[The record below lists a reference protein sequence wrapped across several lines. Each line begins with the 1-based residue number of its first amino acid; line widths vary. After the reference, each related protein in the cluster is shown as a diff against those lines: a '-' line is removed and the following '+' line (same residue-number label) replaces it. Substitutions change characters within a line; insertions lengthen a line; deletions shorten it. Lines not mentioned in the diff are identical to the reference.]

1 MLRIVPVLAI
11 LTILAVTPSATAAPE
26 VKVAVVDM
34 LDLINKHPDTAALR
48 KLFEKKEQEAGEFL
62 QRSKERLE
70 RLRKEILELGE
81 GDTRRVNK
89 QSQFEKQAWLDEYD
103 FKFKI
108 NAARRQYV
116 RELETIHAAVRSNV
130 SQYARNNGISL
141 VLQMTK
147 DELNA
152 TDRNDYVMKVALRA
166 VVWFDTPLD
175 ITDEVA
181 KMFEKK

>member
-1 MLRIVPVLAI
+1 MLRIVPVLAV
-11 LTILAVTPSATAAPE
+11 LLILAVTPSATAAPD

-34 LDLINKHPDTAALR
+34 LELINKHPDTAALR

-70 RLRKEILELGE
+70 RLRKEILELPE
-81 GDTRRVNK
+81 GDTRRINK

-108 NAARRQYV
+108 NTARRQYV
-116 RELETIHAAVRSNV
+116 KELESIHAAVRANV
-130 SQYARNNGISL
+130 ATYARTNGITL
-141 VLQMTK
+141 VMQMTQ

-152 TDRNDYVMKVALRA
+152 TDRNDFVMKVALRS

-175 ITDEVA
+175 ITAEVA